1 MTRPQLSLN
10 VFPGRITG
18 EGQRVSGTEGV
29 PRQGHLAC
37 LRQSPRRAD
46 YSFVE
51 NSYISYGHRTM
62 NTRLPVRSAIFK
74 HRIARLVLQWVT
86 MRESRVL

>member
-1 MTRPQLSLN
+1 MEGNEIADLLAGVATDNAASAVQRARPG
-10 VFPGRITG
+10 P
-18 EGQRVSGTEGV
+18 GTEDLCAGPIGFAGYKPINTTTV
-29 PRQGHLAC
+29 
-37 LRQSPRRAD
+37 
-46 YSFVE
+46 
-51 NSYISYGHRTM
+51 SYGHRTM